1 MSSLFL
7 LAPTLSLSAF
17 AFILFG
23 VDTLKGGGTRQA
35 AFWLTLAGLAV
46 TAALVRPVGLAT
58 PVLYGRGMLVADGL
72 SFFLTGI
79 ALTTIFFVVL
89 LSEYDHAFDGLPLA
103 AYYGLLLLAA
113 VGLILVSSAND
124 FLMIFLGIELVGV
137 PGFILTGYLRHVEKS
152 SEGAVKFFLIGAFSS
167 AMLAYGISILYG
179 LTGSTSLSIL
189 QSGAQILRDHASLTM
204 VAIFFILVSFG
215 FKIALVPFH
224 MWVPDAFEGAPTPVA
239 AFLSVAPKVAGVAI
253 TLRVFNF
260 TLPSAQLGAVHV
272 LALLAALTMTVAN
285 LIGLRQTNVVRLL
298 AYSSIA
304 HMGYLMLGLI
314 AGGATGISS
323 VYFYGGAYLFMNL
336 GAFAVVICV
345 ANSLRSHDLSAFSGL
360 GKKAPLLSALL
371 ALFLVSLAG
380 VPPTVGFVAKF
391 YVFWAAFSAGWTWLV
406 VLAAVNSVISVG
418 YYFKILRAMYFQ
430 TPASEAPV
438 PMDLSMRL
446 TLAVTSFVTLFVGV
460 FPQVGFEKAGRLV
473 LNAPVEQ
480 AVASPVAVSPATAS
494 VLVSTQAPVQP

>member
-1 MSSLFL
+1 MNSLFL

-17 AFILFG
+17 AFLLFG
-23 VDTLKGGGTRQA
+23 VDTLKGGGSRKT
-35 AFWLTLAGLAV
+35 AFWLTLTGLAV
-46 TAALVRPVGLAT
+46 TAAFVRPCGLT
-58 PVLYGRGMLVADGL
+58 SPVLYGRGMLVADGL
-72 SFFLTGI
+72 SFFLTCI

-89 LSEYDHAFDGLPLA
+89 LTEQDHTFDGFSLA
-103 AYYGLLLLAA
+103 VYYGLLLLAA

-124 FLMIFLGIELVGV
+124 FLMIFLAIELVGV
-137 PGFILTGYLRHVEKS
+137 PGFILTGYLKHVEKS
-152 SEGAVKFFLIGAFSS
+152 SEGAIKFFLIGAFSS

-179 LTGSTSLSIL
+179 LTGSTSLSSL
-189 QSGAQILRDHASLTM
+189 QSGAQILRDHASLAL

-253 TLRVFNF
+253 ALRVFNL
-260 TLPSAQLGAVHV
+260 TLPSAQLGAVNV

-285 LIGLRQTNVVRLL
+285 VIGLRQTHVVRLL

-345 ANSLRSHDLSAFSGL
+345 ANALRSKDLTAFAGL
-360 GKKAPLLSALL
+360 GKKAPLLSALF
-371 ALFLVSLAG
+371 ALFLISLAG

-391 YVFWAAFSAGWTWLV
+391 YVFWAAFNAGWTWLV

-430 TPASEAPV
+430 APVSEAPV
-438 PMDLSMRL
+438 PMELSMRL
-446 TLAVTSFVTLFVGV
+446 TLAVTSFVTLFLGL
-460 FPQVGFEKAGRLV
+460 FPQVGFAKAERL
-473 LNAPVEQ
+473 ASRSAMEQ
-480 AVASPVAVSPATAS
+480 T
-494 VLVSTQAPVQP
+494 TPVQP